1 MKALL
6 SWMREFAPDIDG
18 DPHHLG
24 DVMSDIGLC
33 CEEVRLLGGNLEGIV
48 VARVLE
54 LNPHPD
60 ADRIQLVSV
69 DAGDGDALQICCG
82 AFNMSVGDLVPL
94 ATIGT
99 TMPGGMEIARRKLR
113 GQWSNGMLC
122 SGQELELTD
131 DHDGILILPPDLIP
145 GVAFAEAMGIEADV
159 LFDLDLT
166 PNRPDAMSIL
176 GVARDVAARLGVP
189 FAVPSISVPTEGEPI
204 DGVVGV
210 EILDPVLCGRF
221 TVRALTDVPTGPS
234 PDLVAQRLTLMGMR
248 PISAMVDLSNY
259 VMLEYGQPNHAYDLA
274 RVAGRSFRVR
284 RATAGEEIET
294 LDGQRRVLHAAD
306 GVIAD
311 GDDTPIGVAGV
322 MGGANTE
329 ISDNSTDVLL
339 ELAWWDP
346 TSIAVTSRRLGLRS
360 EASVRFEK
368 GVDPEIAEAA
378 ADRFCQLAVE
388 LGAKVRPGTVVAHG
402 QVPPRPVTR
411 VRTARV
417 ARVLG
422 ADIPQEEI
430 VSLLDPIGFTSVP
443 VGHDLDVDLPT
454 WRPDSTGEIDVIE
467 EIARMRGYTT
477 FQPRLPEVEQVGHL
491 TDAQRL
497 ARRLVDV
504 LVARGAVEVQPMPF
518 LAPGTLER
526 YGLRD
531 DAVVVTNPLD
541 ARESVLRTSL
551 IPGIMA
557 TLGANAS
564 HRNRPAPLFEA
575 GTCYAQ
581 APEGADLPIEW
592 RELGVA
598 LPDAEAPAAVQ
609 LAHVL
614 LAAVGA
620 PPPAVVDEALPGLH
634 PGRSAKLVIDDRQ
647 VGVVGEIAPGPG
659 DADGVTARVAWLSL
673 DLDVLLEGRGAPSQA
688 IEVSRFPSSDLD
700 LALVVDDQTGAHEIS
715 AALASAHPLVVDVRL
730 FDVYRGESLG
740 EGRRSLAF
748 AVRLQAS
755 DHTLVDEETA
765 GVRTTLIAAAEAL
778 GATLR

>member
-18 DPHHLG
+18 DPHLLG

-33 CEEVRLLGGNLEGIV
+33 CEEVRLLGGNLGGIV
-48 VARVLE
+48 VARVME

-69 DAGDGDALQICCG
+69 DAGDGEALQICCG

-131 DHDGILILPPDLIP
+131 DHDGILILPPDLTP

-221 TVRALTDVPTGPS
+221 TVRALTDVPVGPS
-234 PDLVAQRLTLMGMR
+234 PDLIAQRLTLMGMR

-259 VMLEYGQPNHAYDLA
+259 VMLEYGQPNHAYDLG

-294 LDGQRRVLHAAD
+294 LDGQLRVLRPDD
-306 GVIAD
+306 GVIAA
-311 GDDTPIGVAGV
+311 GDDAGIGIAGV
-322 MGGANTE
+322 MGGASTE
-329 ISDNSTDVLL
+329 ISESSREVLL

-388 LGAKVRPGTVVAHG
+388 LGAKVCPGTVVAHG

-422 ADIPQEEI
+422 ADVPQEEI
-430 VSLLDPIGFTSVP
+430 ASLLEPIGFTSRS
-443 VGHDLDVDLPT
+443 VGDDLDVDLPT

-497 ARRLVDV
+497 VRRLVDV

-551 IPGIMA
+551 IPGIMV

-659 DADGVTARVAWLSL
+659 EADGVTARVAWLSL
-673 DLDVLLEGRGAPSQA
+673 DLDVLLDGRGAPPQA
-688 IEVSRFPSSDLD
+688 IEVSRFPSSDID
-700 LALVVDDQTGAHEIS
+700 LALVVDDRTGAHQIS
-715 AALASAHPLVVDVRL
+715 DALVAAHPLVVDVRL

-755 DHTLVDEETA
+755 DHTLVDDETA